1 MGKKNILELTKQ
13 ATYALSVARC
23 REALEGKK
31 KKKKR
36 VVRITDL
43 KGEQGF
49 CVIKIATVSMEDSRD
64 VWDYL

>member
-1 MGKKNILELTKQ
+1 M
-13 ATYALSVARC
+13 LSLWPDV
-23 REALEGKK
+23 EKLLKEKK
-31 KKKKR
+31 KKKER